1 MVLEYLLNIQAI
13 DMKEVSWISW
23 RMVQEHRN
31 SSMETYS
38 KVNTKM
44 ANLMVMDNIFGGMD
58 HTIKAIS
65 RMVFEVDM
73 VYGKGKEVKV
83 INMKVNFWTIR
94 KKDLESIPGNVA
106 IFTKEII
113 IKICAMV
120 MVSSSGKM
128 EVSIEASGKM
138 IYSMAKA
145 NFLLANKSW

>member
-1 MVLEYLLNIQAI
+1 
-13 DMKEVSWISW
+13 
-23 RMVQEHRN
+23 MVQEHRN

-83 INMKVNFWTIR
+83 INMKVNF
-94 KKDLESIPGNVA
+94 
-106 IFTKEII
+106 
-113 IKICAMV
+113 
-120 MVSSSGKM
+120 
-128 EVSIEASGKM
+128 
-138 IYSMAKA
+138 
-145 NFLLANKSW
+145 